1 MPWRE
6 VRLLLTLHKPPAAF
20 NPFPHMLK
28 EDISRFLT
36 LKLKK
41 KKKFALVSYVESA
54 LVRNVIP

>member
-1 MPWRE
+1 MWCRE

-28 EDISRFLT
+28 EDINSFLT
-36 LKLKK
+36 LKLK